1 MKYNYKDYEVPLCDE
16 MKKIEEVYSK
26 YILDENNSKLYEE
39 FKDAIYALSL
49 DIKSARACNQLPPA
63 ELDEINSYYWDL
75 LL

>member
-1 MKYNYKDYEVPLCDE
+1 MKYNYKDYEAPLSDE
-16 MKKIEEVYSK
+16 MKKV
-26 YILDENNSKLYEE
+26 ILDENNLKLYEE

>member
-1 MKYNYKDYEVPLCDE
+1 MKYNYKDYETPLCDE
-16 MKKIEEVYSK
+16 MKDVEIAYKK
-26 YILDENNSKLYEE
+26 YQEHKPDKKLYEE

-63 ELDEINSYYWDL
+63 ELDEINSYYLGL